1 MTVTHDAHE
10 AGRRLSTEVEHSGA
24 APDIAA
30 AAALLEMGDRLGV
43 LDVIAPGRTFDS
55 AEVAARADLPEDGAG
70 RYLEAL
76 ESAGLIE
83 PAPAGGSVFRAV
95 PDFDVILHRAGYVS
109 WTMNANR
116 PFIEHAREFLTD
128 PVTAGETY
136 ARDGRQV
143 AVSSQWM
150 GSLAF
155 YPAALEVIFN
165 AKPQRIADLGAGTCR
180 LLIETLEKFPDAT
193 GVGLDLSGD
202 ACKAAREAV
211 RNAGMAERITV
222 VERSIQSIAE
232 DPGPVEGA
240 DVIHAGFV
248 FHDMMPE
255 EEAVADKVLAN
266 CREALQPG
274 GIMAI
279 TDAVP
284 YLRNDRERRFSAIV
298 TYYHRQFMGRRL
310 LSVAEWEAK
319 LRDAGF
325 SQVETVE
332 LGFPTGR
339 LFVARR

>member
-1 MTVTHDAHE
+1 MTVTHD

-55 AEVAARADLPEDGAG
+55 AAVAARADVPEEGAG

-83 PAPAGGSVFRAV
+83 PASDGGSGFHVVA
-95 PDFDVILHRAGYVS
+95 DFDVILHRAGYVS

-128 PVTAGETY
+128 PGTAY
-136 ARDGRQV
+136 DAHQRDGRQV

-165 AKPQRIADLGAGTCR
+165 AKPQRLADLGAGTCR
-180 LLIETLEKFPDAT
+180 LLIETLEQFPDAT
-193 GVGLDLSGD
+193 GVGLDLSAG
-202 ACKAAREAV
+202 ACEAAREAV
-211 RNAGMAERITV
+211 RNAGMAERISV

-266 CREALQPG
+266 CREALRPG

-284 YLRNDRERRFSAIV
+284 YLRNGRERLFSAIV
-298 TYYHRQFMGRRL
+298 TYYHRQFMGRKL
-310 LSVAEWEAK
+310 LTEDEWEAK
-319 LRDAGF
+319 LGDAGF
-325 SQVETVE
+325 SRVETVE